1 MQCIQYKSIIT
12 FPTFNGYNMY
22 QNVSGFVGNKSGTVL
37 KTACLPITANIL
49 NLIGFPKFSN
59 HHKNLHDIT
68 YKNL

>member
-1 MQCIQYKSIIT
+1 MK
-12 FPTFNGYNMY
+12 
-22 QNVSGFVGNKSGTVL
+22 QNVTGSLFVGNRSGIVL

-68 YKNL
+68 YKKL